1 MKIIPLLI
9 LGLVVVGCSGVP
21 QRLDPEKFYKRDLP
35 YCIDNVG
42 CYEGVS
48 VIPELPE
55 YKIIIEPKGGANID
69 LLLATSCHREE
80 SFEKTDSG
88 WWIFKDKKKFTYY
101 YQPVPGIEDDGDCEL
116 FLNTFEKDKG
126 RHAWAILR
134 REHSKWQLRG
144 QVGCNGKTI
153 QYGGKSVCQSK
164 VGLKQRIDF
173 GRTPIQFAPPLSV
186 QMDENGMLTVDNSR
200 PPDHC
205 PWPTRV
211 EDKDGNLISGLYE
224 IRLASGMCSYVCRN
238 QDDER
243 HSLLTVG
250 YEGIL
255 IREQ

>member
-1 MKIIPLLI
+1 MQNLVFIMLL
-9 LGLVVVGCSGVP
+9 LVVVGCGGIP
-21 QRLDPEKFYKRDLP
+21 QRLNPEKFYKRDLP

-48 VIPELPE
+48 VVPFKKE
-55 YKIIIEPKGGANID
+55 YRLEIEPKGGANID

-88 WWIFKDKKKFTYY
+88 WFIFKTKKRFTYY
-101 YQPVPGIEDDGDCEL
+101 YHPSIGIEDDGACEL

-126 RHAWAILR
+126 RHAWAIMR
-134 REHSKWQLRG
+134 TEHPDYQLRAM
-144 QVGCNGKTI
+144 VSCNGKMI

-164 VGLKQRIDF
+164 VGLRQHIDF
-173 GRTPIQFAPPLSV
+173 GGARIQFAPPMAVKQDGGKLVPDPDKAS
-186 QMDENGMLTVDNSR
+186 
-200 PPDHC
+200 DHC
-205 PWPTRV
+205 PWPKKV
-211 EDKDGNLISGLYE
+211 EDKEGKPIVGRYFIN
-224 IRLASGMCSYVCRN
+224 LASEMCSYISRN
-238 QDDER
+238 EGDER